1 MERLVPAIVVSFDT
15 MAVVPSGHSN
25 THAEMGCG
33 GAASEMNIPTYTRCQ
48 LSSRDS
54 GFR

>member
-1 MERLVPAIVVSFDT
+1 MERLVPAICFSFDT
-15 MAVVPSGHSN
+15 MAVVPSVHSN

-33 GAASEMNIPTYTRCQ
+33 GAASEMDIPTYTRRQ

-54 GFR
+54 RFR